1 MPPPLRSASVAV
13 ALATLLATA
22 LLPSACGR
30 STPTSP
36 TSASGSANSAP
47 GSALTVSPIDP
58 GLIDFIVPLGNLGPT
73 AHTLPTDH
81 IYFYWHG
88 PEPSPLVAP
97 AAGTVEN
104 VISTGNDGKLVV
116 RVNST
121 FVYYLDHV
129 TFAPGIGVGT
139 RVQAGQVVGSS
150 ARLAFDLGVHN
161 FSAAPLGFVNPVR
174 YGGLNSYS
182 IYSDAPLKFFA
193 EPLRSLLYSKVRS
206 DGVNPDGRI
215 NFDVDGTLS
224 GGWFREDLPATAIQ
238 DGSVSTGSR
247 QLAFARDNWFSDR
260 QRISIG
266 GFGMTGVYGV
276 PPDATDFASVTPASG
291 RVTYR
296 LLYTGEPGGPPTPL
310 QAGLLIVEMLDGRRI
325 RVEAFQ
331 TQAST
336 GTFSERAEIYLR

>member
-1 MPPPLRSASVAV
+1 MPLRRYSFVRV
-13 ALATLLATA
+13 ALATALSATLL
-22 LLPSACGR
+22 SGACGR

-36 TSASGSANSAP
+36 SSTSSGGAGQSSGQP
-47 GSALTVSPIDP
+47 LSVSPIDP
-58 GLIDFIVPLGNLGPT
+58 ALLDYIVPLGNLGPT

-81 IYFYWHG
+81 VYFYWHG

-104 VISTGNDGKLVV
+104 VLSTGDGGKLVV
-116 RVNST
+116 RVNSS

-129 TFAPGIGVGT
+129 TFAPGISVGT

-150 ARLAFDLGVHN
+150 ARLAFDLGVIN
-161 FSAAPLGFVNPVR
+161 FAAAPLGFVNPVR
-174 YGGLNSYS
+174 YGGLDSYS
-182 IYSDAPLKFFA
+182 IHSDAPLKFFA
-193 EPLRSLLYSKVRS
+193 EPVRSLLYGKVRS
-206 DGVNPDGRI
+206 DGANLDGRI
-215 NFDVDGTLS
+215 NYDVDGTLS
-224 GGWFREDLPATAIQ
+224 GGWFREDLPPTAIQ

-247 QLAFARDNWFSDR
+247 QLAFVRDNWFPDR

-276 PPDATDFASVTPASG
+276 PPDATDFTAITPASG

-296 LLYTGEPGGPPTPL
+296 LLYTGEPGSPPTPL

-325 RVEAFQ
+325 RVEAFP
-331 TQAST
+331 TTLGSAPP
-336 GTFSERAEIYLR
+336 GNAEIYLR